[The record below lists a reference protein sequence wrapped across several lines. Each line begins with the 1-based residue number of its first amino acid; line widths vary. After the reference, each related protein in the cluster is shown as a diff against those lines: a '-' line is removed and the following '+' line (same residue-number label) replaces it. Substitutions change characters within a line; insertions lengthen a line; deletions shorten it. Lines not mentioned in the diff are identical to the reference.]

1 MTLSQNIQS
10 KTKSPNA
17 PLTKQDLRTHVRT
30 QTNYQIYSRRISEHI
45 QYLTFCGPFI

>member
-17 PLTKQDLRTHVRT
+17 PLTKQDLRPVMLGRK
-30 QTNYQIYSRRISEHI
+30 QTIRSIQEGFQNTYS
-45 QYLTFCGPFI
+45 T